1 MRNPWLSVLMP
12 VRDGEPYLAQALDS
26 VAAQSDPDIEV
37 LAIEGGSTDGTRDVL
52 RAYERRLPL
61 RLLPSPDLPNWV
73 AKTNRGISEARGDY
87 VCILHHDDLWRPG
100 RLAALK
106 KAAAARPE
114 AGFLVH
120 DSWYIDARG
129 RVLGLYQPR
138 LPSPLTTDVAVE
150 RFLVQNIVTVPA
162 TMFRRDTLLRVGPL
176 DESLWFAADWD
187 LWIRLAGAGPTLYV
201 PRPLSAYRI
210 HAMSQTSTRGADPE
224 QIRAQ
229 YALVAERHLDAWRA
243 RRGRASS
250 DEGVARFSVR
260 VNAFLASLAARR
272 PSGLGGLLSALPR
285 LGPAGVWRYVRR
297 SRILQRVSAYAR
309 GRLWRSTS

>member
-1 MRNPWLSVLMP
+1 MP
-12 VRDGEPYLAQALDS
+12 VRDGEAYLAQALDS
-26 VAAQSDPDIEV
+26 VVAQGAPDIEV
-37 LAIEGGSTDGTRDVL
+37 LAIEGGSTDGTLDIL

-61 RLLPSPDLPNWV
+61 RLLPSPELPNWV
-73 AKTNRGISEARGDY
+73 AKTNRGIAEARGDY

-100 RLAALK
+100 RLSALR
-106 KAAAARPE
+106 KAVLARPE
-114 AGFLVH
+114 AGFVVH

-138 LPSPLTTDVAVE
+138 LPSPLTTEVATE

-162 TMFRRDTLLRVGPL
+162 TMFRRDALLRVGPL

-210 HAMSQTSTRGADPE
+210 HRMSQTSTRGSDPAE
-224 QIRAQ
+224 IRAQ
-229 YALVAERHLDAWRA
+229 YAAVAERHLRAWRA

-250 DEGVARFSVR
+250 EEEVARFSVR

-272 PSGLGGLLSALPR
+272 PEGLGPLASGLLR
-285 LGPAGVWRYVRR
+285 LGPAGLWRYVLH
-297 SRILQRVSAYAR
+297 SRILQRVAAYAR
-309 GRLWRSTS
+309 GRLWRRST